1 MIKHIHIMYHGGDIM
16 TEFERII
23 EKMKEQGIVP
33 RIHYELMAIRAL
45 RVAAMVLVVAVAVW
59 LISK

>member
-1 MIKHIHIMYHGGDIM
+1 M